1 MRRAPFIVALLVVF
15 SGLVPVSL
23 AGASLADA
31 DPQESLG
38 SGDSAPVAQQSTPGI
53 GSETSIVVQLR
64 KNRNARWTVELR
76 YPLETDADRAAFQQ
90 VEREYEAGSGSV
102 GIGPTVFRAAADG
115 ASKVAD
121 REMQIRNVNRTGE
134 VASGTGVLRLTFTW
148 TNFLG
153 NGRNETLVLRDAF
166 LTPGNQTWLRSL
178 EGDQELVVRT
188 PPGYFISTNPGLPQ
202 RSDSL
207 IIDGPRRFEEP
218 GALTIEYRPLD
229 RPPVP
234 WELIIG
240 GAVVAVVAIALV
252 GGFLYFR
259 RDGSDDRET
268 PAATTDR
275 GGDDDDDR
283 VANSARSGAA
293 TADAR
298 ESADDGVD
306 TSLLSDEERV
316 EHLLE
321 RNGGRMKQANI
332 VRETGWSDA
341 KVSQLLSSMAEDGRV
356 EKLRLGRENLISLP
370 DADGN
375 EEE

>member
-1 MRRAPFIVALLVVF
+1 MRRAPFIVALLVVC
-15 SGLVPVSL
+15 SGLVPVSVV
-23 AGASLADA
+23 GASLVDA
-31 DPQESLG
+31 DPQESLVG
-38 SGDSAPVAQQSTPGI
+38 GDPAPVAQQSTPGV

-76 YPLETDADRAAFQQ
+76 YPLETDAERAAFRKI
-90 VEREYEAGSGSV
+90 EREYESGDSSV
-102 GIGPTVFRAAADG
+102 GIEPTVFRAAADG

-121 REMQIRNVNRTGE
+121 RKMQIRNVNRSGE
-134 VASGTGVLRLTFTW
+134 IASGTGVLRLTFTW

-153 NGRNETLVLRDAF
+153 NGQNETLVLRDAF
-166 LTPGNQTWLRSL
+166 LTPGNRTWLQSL

-207 IIDGPRRFEEP
+207 IVDGPQQFEEP

-229 RPPVP
+229 QPPVP
-234 WELIIG
+234 WELVIG
-240 GAVVAVVAIALV
+240 GAVVAVVAVALV
-252 GGFLYFR
+252 GGFLFFR
-259 RDGSDDRET
+259 RDGSDERET
-268 PAATTDR
+268 PAAASDPA
-275 GGDDDDDR
+275 GDDGDDR
-283 VANSARSGAA
+283 VANSAGGGAA
-293 TADAR
+293 TADAG

-370 DADGN
+370 DA
-375 EEE
+375 EERGEE

>member
-1 MRRAPFIVALLVVF
+1 
-15 SGLVPVSL
+15 
-23 AGASLADA
+23 
-31 DPQESLG
+31 
-38 SGDSAPVAQQSTPGI
+38 
-53 GSETSIVVQLR
+53 
-64 KNRNARWTVELR
+64 
-76 YPLETDADRAAFQQ
+76 
-90 VEREYEAGSGSV
+90 
-102 GIGPTVFRAAADG
+102 
-115 ASKVAD
+115 VAD
-121 REMQIRNVNRTGE
+121 RKMQIRNVNRSGE
-134 VASGTGVLRLTFTW
+134 IASGTGVLRLTFTW

-153 NGRNETLVLRDAF
+153 NGQNETLVLRDAF
-166 LTPGNQTWLRSL
+166 LTPGNRTWLQSL

-207 IIDGPRRFEEP
+207 IVDGPQQFEEP

-229 RPPVP
+229 QPPVP
-234 WELIIG
+234 WELVIG
-240 GAVVAVVAIALV
+240 GAVVAVVAVALV
-252 GGFLYFR
+252 GGFLFFR
-259 RDGSDDRET
+259 RDRSDERET
-268 PAATTDR
+268 PAAASDPA
-275 GGDDDDDR
+275 GDDGDDR
-283 VANSARSGAA
+283 VANSAGGGAA
-293 TADAR
+293 TADAG

-370 DADGN
+370 DA
-375 EEE
+375 EERGEE